1 MVYLRIV
8 GNLLLI
14 ILQASILLVMIFGCT
29 TTNNKTTNLDNQ
41 NRNKTST
48 HTAQAQIEQ
57 VAQQLYLRG
66 SFNLWDYQNEYKLF
80 QVNPNTYSA
89 AATLTKGQ
97 RYEFLFSAK
106 DASQP
111 NSNCGHK
118 KSESI
123 KLNVKVKASCNNI
136 VLESLVFIPPSDGTY
151 EFFIEM
157 HTINRPLVYIKKAF

>member
-1 MVYLRIV
+1 MVYLGIV
-8 GNLLLI
+8 TNTLSRFTTLC
-14 ILQASILLVMIFGCT
+14 ILLVAISGCAN
-29 TTNNKTTNLDNQ
+29 TNNKTTSSNSPNDN
-41 NRNKTST
+41 KI
-48 HTAQAQIEQ
+48 TATTQAQIEQ
-57 VAQQLYLRG
+57 TAQQLYLRG

-80 QVNPNTYSA
+80 QIDPNTYSA
-89 AATLTKGQ
+89 AATLTQGQ

-118 KSESI
+118 KSAQI
-123 KLNVKVKASCNNI
+123 PLNVKVKASCNDI
-136 VLESLVFIPPSDGTY
+136 VLESFVFIPPSDGTY